1 MSIETPVKAM
11 DSQRYK
17 HISHNSLLNKTNSDS
32 LTNII
37 IPCEPH
43 ANTTSKKL
51 NPSMKKENNFYQ
63 ALSLIKRQSNQELF
77 QKCDF
82 SEISESNVNSSK
94 DDNIHFYIN
103 NPLNKSISKKGNYIF
118 KTKFLPSNKEVINHP
133 YNINIMTNIIEMENE
148 DEDVIKSNVHSSN
161 KKYNSI
167 KNQKTIPTFNNKIG
181 STTANTICNANIADI
196 SSINGS
202 EKGKVVIDDLDE
214 DKDVKVSD
222 YCEGKSIN
230 NKRNKLSVSSFKD
243 LNDENDIAKHLDTG
257 NKDDK
262 IYIVDS
268 IMDEMNS
275 LNEINHNVNES
286 KNNIIKQL
294 EFDENQSIS
303 DQGIN
308 YYQFPESKN
317 ATTEKKKTLIDYNLN
332 TSVEINGEQLLFE
345 SDSDTDDKFSTPK
358 TKIKRFKIENN
369 IKPIQHYHKP
379 TKSNQFKNPL
389 LLSRS
394 HQYSKSKLS
403 VSEIIEPQNKQG
415 NENED
420 ADYDNAAIYDT
431 TFLLNLL
438 QQNKQ
443 YEIDKHFLSNHPK
456 LSWIIRANVIN
467 IIMQVCEDFAFKRDT
482 FHLCIYN
489 TDRYLSVTKN
499 KTENDL
505 HLIAI
510 TSLSLAAKLEEVQ
523 IPNLNEYTKAFSNI
537 TLANIIKEEQK
548 LMSVLRWKAIPNTIN
563 TWLNWHLCQWD
574 LFIDGVEGIKDLMLK
589 DYTEEQI
596 VYFKKKD
603 DISYYNYRK
612 VTQLIDLYSL
622 DADSIK
628 YNMQYLVVGA
638 MLNVLIENY
647 SQEKFD
653 IDSNLNYIKVFRLFI
668 QESFGE
674 DVYRSKEFRKGINY
688 CMRFQGVEF
697 KFDIPLYYQANE
709 DEIEKGSYEEF
720 ITFQTYNECLLDFLV
735 EKKKN

>member
-286 KNNIIKQL
+286 RNNIIKQL

-345 SDSDTDDKFSTPK
+345 SDSDTDF
-358 TKIKRFKIENN
+358 
-369 IKPIQHYHKP
+369 QH
-379 TKSNQFKNPL
+379 
-389 LLSRS
+389 R
-394 HQYSKSKLS
+394 
-403 VSEIIEPQNKQG
+403 KQ
-415 NENED
+415 
-420 ADYDNAAIYDT
+420 
-431 TFLLNLL
+431 
-438 QQNKQ
+438 K
-443 YEIDKHFLSNHPK
+443 
-456 LSWIIRANVIN
+456 
-467 IIMQVCEDFAFKRDT
+467 
-482 FHLCIYN
+482 
-489 TDRYLSVTKN
+489 
-499 KTENDL
+499 
-505 HLIAI
+505 
-510 TSLSLAAKLEEVQ
+510 
-523 IPNLNEYTKAFSNI
+523 
-537 TLANIIKEEQK
+537 
-548 LMSVLRWKAIPNTIN
+548 
-563 TWLNWHLCQWD
+563 
-574 LFIDGVEGIKDLMLK
+574 
-589 DYTEEQI
+589 
-596 VYFKKKD
+596 
-603 DISYYNYRK
+603 
-612 VTQLIDLYSL
+612 
-622 DADSIK
+622 
-628 YNMQYLVVGA
+628 
-638 MLNVLIENY
+638 
-647 SQEKFD
+647 
-653 IDSNLNYIKVFRLFI
+653 
-668 QESFGE
+668 
-674 DVYRSKEFRKGINY
+674 
-688 CMRFQGVEF
+688 
-697 KFDIPLYYQANE
+697 
-709 DEIEKGSYEEF
+709 
-720 ITFQTYNECLLDFLV
+720 
-735 EKKKN
+735 